1 MKYITLLFLLISSV
15 AAGQNE
21 LSQNNNPVG
30 TTNNANPMD
39 VQTNQIND
47 VNIQVVNTDGN
58 PIGGGNLINQQVQIN
73 TELEING
80 GNLNYQTNV
89 QQKSEGG
96 IQIQV
101 GSHNRGTS
109 SPSVSYSSSG
119 SGKKKHSFVKD
130 ISKSIKAYQYKHSG
144 KKKFR
149 RHSGKHSR
157 GTILRCFN

>member
-1 MKYITLLFLLISSV
+1 MKYITLLFLLISAV

-47 VNIQVVNTDGN
+47 VNIQVVNTDVN
-58 PIGGGNLINQQVQIN
+58 PAGGGNLINQQVQVNYDNNIYN
-73 TELEING
+73 TNNDI
-80 GNLNYQTNV
+80 
-89 QQKSEGG
+89 QQKSEAG

-101 GSHNRGTS
+101 GSRSRGIS

-119 SGKKKHSFVKD
+119 SGKKKQSFVKD
-130 ISKSIKAYQYKHSG
+130 ISKSIKAFQYKHSG

>member
-1 MKYITLLFLLISSV
+1 MKYFTLLFLLISAV

-21 LSQNNNPVG
+21 LSLNNNPVG
-30 TTNNANPMD
+30 GLNNANPID

-47 VNIQVVNTDGN
+47 VNIQVVNTDAN
-58 PIGGGNLINQQVQIN
+58 PVGGNLINQQAQIN
-73 TELEING
+73 YDININNT
-80 GNLNYQTNV
+80 GNDI

-96 IQIQV
+96 IQLQV
-101 GSHNRGTS
+101 GSRSRSTS
-109 SPSVSYSSSG
+109 SPSASYSSSG

-130 ISKSIKAYQYKHSG
+130 ISKSIKAFNYKHSG

-157 GTILRCFN
+157 GNILRCFN

>member
-1 MKYITLLFLLISSV
+1 MKYITLLFLLISAL

-21 LSQNNNPVG
+21 LSLNNNPVG

-58 PIGGGNLINQQVQIN
+58 PAGGGNLINQQVQV
-73 TELEING
+73 
-80 GNLNYQTNV
+80 NYDNNIYNNDI

-101 GSHNRGTS
+101 GSRSRGTS
-109 SPSVSYSSSG
+109 SPSVTYSSSG

-130 ISKSIKAYQYKHSG
+130 ISKSIKAFQYKHSG

-157 GTILRCFN
+157 GSILRCFN

>member
-1 MKYITLLFLLISSV
+1 MKYITLLFILISAV

-30 TTNNANPMD
+30 TTGNANPMD
-39 VQTNQIND
+39 VQTNQMND
-47 VNIQVVNTDGN
+47 VKIQVVNTDGN
-58 PIGGGNLINQQVQIN
+58 PTGGGNQINQQVQVNYDNNIYN
-73 TELEING
+73 TN
-80 GNLNYQTNV
+80 NDV

-101 GSHNRGTS
+101 GSRSRGTS

-119 SGKKKHSFVKD
+119 SGKAKHSFVKD
-130 ISKSIKAYQYKHSG
+130 ISKSIKAFQYKHSG

-157 GTILRCFN
+157 GNILRCFN

>member
-1 MKYITLLFLLISSV
+1 MKYFSLLFLLISAV

-30 TTNNANPMD
+30 TTG
-39 VQTNQIND
+39 
-47 VNIQVVNTDGN
+47 NTN
-58 PIGGGNLINQQVQIN
+58 PINVQINQQEQVNYENNIYN
-73 TELEING
+73 TN
-80 GNLNYQTNV
+80 NDV

-101 GSHNRGTS
+101 GSRSRGTS

-119 SGKKKHSFVKD
+119 SGKKKHSFTKD
-130 ISKSIKAYQYKHSG
+130 ISKSIKAFNYKHSG

-157 GTILRCFN
+157 GSILRCFN